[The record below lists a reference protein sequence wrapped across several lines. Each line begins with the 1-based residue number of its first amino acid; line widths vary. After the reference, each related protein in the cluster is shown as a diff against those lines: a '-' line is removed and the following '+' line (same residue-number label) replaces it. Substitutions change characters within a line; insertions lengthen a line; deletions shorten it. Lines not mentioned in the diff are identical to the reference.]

1 MSQRFSFPAPAKLN
15 LFLHITGQRSN
26 GYHNLQTLFQFL
38 DYGDEL
44 TFELTDSGK
53 VELLT
58 RFDGVAH
65 DDNLIVKAA
74 KKLQLVGKADK
85 GVKIS
90 IDKVLPM
97 GGGLGG
103 GSSNAATVLVALNKL
118 WQLNYATTELAELGL
133 SLGADVP
140 IFVHGHAAFAEGVGE
155 IIHSQSP
162 QEHWYLVTKPDVS
175 ISTAEV
181 FSAPDLTRDTAPI
194 DKDDYELASCHNDCQ
209 NWVINRYPEVANLLA
224 WLVEYAPSQM
234 TGTGACIFSSFT
246 CEQEARYIQSKLP
259 QGIESFV
266 AKGANTSPLMHAV
279 KNLPF

>member
-155 IIHSQSP
+155 IIHPQSP